1 MRDYYEQL
9 YDNKLD
15 NLEEIY
21 KFIEIYKLLRLNH
34 ELIENLNSSKLVR
47 RPSQLSKT
55 SKKEKPSI
63 RWIHW
68 KILPTFKK
76 ELKPTLLKLFEKL
89 RKSF

>member
-55 SKKEKPSI
+55 SQQ
-63 RWIHW
+63 
-68 KILPTFKK
+68 
-76 ELKPTLLKLFEKL
+76 
-89 RKSF
+89 RKAQYQMDSLENSSHI